1 MKRRLGVNIDHI
13 ATLREARKVWY
24 PDPYEALSVLQAC
37 EVDQVTIHL
46 REDRRHIQDHDLERI
61 ISANVLSVNLEMA
74 VTAEMVSIASK
85 AKPKMVTFVPEKR
98 EEVTTEGG
106 LDCLRN
112 SAELKE
118 SLYRLKQQGI
128 HCSLFIDPDNKQIE
142 AAKELGADAIELHTG
157 SYCNVVEDAFQKTK
171 KYDLEA
177 FSLQSNYQQEFTK
190 LQDASKFAASI
201 DLKVY
206 AGHGLHRDNLV
217 PVVSIQEIE
226 EYNIGHAIIA
236 RAVFVGLKQAIQE
249 IQTLLAP

>member
-1 MKRRLGVNIDHI
+1 MTPLTLNHNQPGKCGVLN
-13 ATLREARKVWY
+13 T
-24 PDPYEALSVLQAC
+24 
-37 EVDQVTIHL
+37 
-46 REDRRHIQDHDLERI
+46 
-61 ISANVLSVNLEMA
+61 N
-74 VTAEMVSIASK
+74 
-85 AKPKMVTFVPEKR
+85 
-98 EEVTTEGG
+98 
-106 LDCLRN
+106 
-112 SAELKE
+112 
-118 SLYRLKQQGI
+118 
-128 HCSLFIDPDNKQIE
+128 
-142 AAKELGADAIELHTG
+142 
-157 SYCNVVEDAFQKTK
+157 NVVEDAFQKTK